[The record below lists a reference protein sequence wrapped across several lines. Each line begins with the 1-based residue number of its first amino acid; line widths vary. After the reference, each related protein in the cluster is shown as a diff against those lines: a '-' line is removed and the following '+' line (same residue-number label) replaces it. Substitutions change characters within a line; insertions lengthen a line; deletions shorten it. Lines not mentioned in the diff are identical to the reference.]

1 MAEYLTIDQA
11 TQAAFARY
19 NMMIDAKG
27 IAPENFSDKK
37 FSSLTKAQQFA
48 HCRWMAQHQ
57 MHPAQAHHS
66 IDKKSRWLGFIQ
78 GVLIVHGLT
87 EIDAERNITRPWFTE
102 KQNDL
107 RREAEDSR
115 SVPIYPSGG

>member
-1 MAEYLTIDQA
+1 VTHLTIDEA

-19 NMMIDAKG
+19 NNMIAAKG
-27 IAPENFSDKK
+27 IPPGNFSDQN
-37 FSSLTKAQQFA
+37 FSKLPKYSQLS

-87 EIDAERNITRPWFTE
+87 DIEAERNITRPWFTG
-102 KQNDL
+102 K
-107 RREAEDSR
+107 
-115 SVPIYPSGG
+115 